1 MGGAE
6 WNGMERDNKK
16 RKRDTNKMKNTYHEI
31 TIKFSW
37 EDVQVQAQEQGV
49 TLTEKQAKK
58 QFDAMA
64 WGLRE
69 ALCEAGNVAIA
80 DNLEVK

>member
-1 MGGAE
+1 
-6 WNGMERDNKK
+6 MERDNKK
-16 RKRDTNKMKNTYHEI
+16 RKRGTNKMKNTYHEI

-37 EDVQVQAQEQGV
+37 EDVQVQAKEQGIR
-49 TLTEKQAKK
+49 LTEKQAKK
-58 QFDAMA
+58 QFDEMA

-80 DNLEVK
+80 DNLDVTT

>member
-1 MGGAE
+1 
-6 WNGMERDNKK
+6 MERDNKK

-37 EDVQVQAQEQGV
+37 EDVQVQAEEQGV
-49 TLTEKQAKK
+49 TLSEKQAKK

-69 ALCEAGNVAIA
+69 ALIEAGNQAIA
-80 DNLEVK
+80 DNLGVA

>member
-1 MGGAE
+1 
-6 WNGMERDNKK
+6 MERDNKK
-16 RKRDTNKMKNTYHEI
+16 RKRDTNKMKNTCHEI

-37 EDVQVQAQEQGV
+37 EDVQVQAEEQGV

-80 DNLEVK
+80 DNLDVTP

>member
-1 MGGAE
+1 MGAAGG
-6 WNGMERDNKK
+6 NGMERDNKK
-16 RKRDTNKMKNTYHEI
+16 RKGKHKMNNTEHQI

-37 EDVQVQAQEQGV
+37 EDVQVQAEEQGV

-80 DNLEVK
+80 DNLEVA

>member
-1 MGGAE
+1 
-6 WNGMERDNKK
+6 MERGDKK
-16 RKRDTNKMKNTYHEI
+16 RKGKHKMNNTKHEI

-37 EDVQVQAQEQGV
+37 EDVRAQAEEQGA
-49 TLTEKQAKK
+49 TLSEKQAKK
-58 QFDAMA
+58 QFDEMA

-80 DNLEVK
+80 DNLELTP